1 MNDNLRG
8 ALFMTLGMA
17 GFAGNDVIMKA
28 FAGELN
34 IGQLVLLRG
43 LFAVALT
50 LMLAWP
56 LGQMRPLSH
65 AFQPP
70 VFLRAV
76 GEVIGTFSFIIAIF
90 NMPIATV
97 SAIMQALPLS
107 VTLGAAIFL
116 GEPVGWRRLSAILVG
131 FAAVLWIVRP
141 GVEGFSV
148 FSLFALITV
157 AGCTLRDLAAR
168 GIAIST
174 PSLFATLVTAVLVTL
189 SGGALALFEE
199 WKPVTNNHWMLMAL
213 ASVFLIGGYY
223 YSIAAMRV
231 GEIAFVS
238 PYRYFVLIFSVIGGM
253 VVFSE
258 FPDTITYAG
267 SAIIIATGIYTLY
280 RERLANSQASAK
292 TARVAP

>member
-34 IGQLVLLRG
+34 IGQLVFLRG
-43 LFAVALT
+43 LFAVAFT
-50 LMLAWP
+50 LALAWP
-56 LGQMRPLSH
+56 LGQMRPVSH

-76 GEVIGTFSFIIAIF
+76 GETIGTFTFIVAIF

-107 VTLGAAIFL
+107 VTLGAALFL

-141 GVEGFSV
+141 GVDGFSV
-148 FSLFALITV
+148 FSLFALGTV

-174 PSLFATLVTAVLVTL
+174 PSMFATLVTAVMVTIA
-189 SGGALALFEE
+189 GGGLALFEE
-199 WKPVTNNHWMLMAL
+199 WKPVSTTHWLLMAL
-213 ASVFLIGGYY
+213 ASLFLIAGYY

-238 PYRYFVLIFSVIGGM
+238 PFRYFVLIFSAIGGM

-258 FPDTITYAG
+258 FPDTVTYAG
-267 SAIIIATGIYTLY
+267 SAIIIATGMYTLY
-280 RERLANSQASAK
+280 RERMANSTQKVGAAK
-292 TARVAP
+292 

>member
-8 ALFMTLGMA
+8 AMFMTLGMA

-43 LFAVALT
+43 LFAVLLT
-50 LMLAWP
+50 LALALP
-56 LGQMRPLSH
+56 LGQLRPLSH
-65 AFQPP
+65 AFKPP

-76 GEVIGTFSFIIAIF
+76 GEAIGTFTFIVAIF

-107 VTLGAAIFL
+107 VTLGAAMFL
-116 GEPVGWRRLSAILVG
+116 GEPVGWRRLAAILVG

-141 GVEGFSV
+141 GLEGFSV
-148 FSLFALITV
+148 FSLFALCTV

-168 GIAIST
+168 GIAVST
-174 PSLFATLVTAVLVTL
+174 PSLFATLVTAVLVTVC
-189 SGGALALFEE
+189 GGTLALFEA
-199 WKPVTNNHWMLMAL
+199 WKPVSATHWLLMAL
-213 ASVFLIGGYY
+213 ASLFLVAGYY

-238 PYRYFVLIFSVIGGM
+238 PFRYFVLIFSMIGGM
-253 VVFSE
+253 LVFAE

-267 SAIIIATGIYTLY
+267 SALIIATGIYTLY
-280 RERLANSQASAK
+280 RERLVNARSAG
-292 TARVAP
+292 TNAGAGQ